1 VPGADARSAG
11 RNEEPGKLP
20 EAANI
25 TNEIGLMVQKNSFFL
40 DICTRTNGNGV

>member
-1 VPGADARSAG
+1 MPAGLEERGAWEAS
-11 RNEEPGKLP
+11 